1 MENTVKTAIRCITFT
16 QTVSYCCLAATGL
29 YANSQAL
36 FLCNKSKYLGAQNLG
51 GLHCNRALDWKKKSG
66 QDPKLL

>member
-1 MENTVKTAIRCITFT
+1 MEKAVKTAIRCITFT

-36 FLCNKSKYLGAQNLG
+36 FHLMIYILIFIPCNKSKYLGAQNLG
-51 GLHCNRALDWKKKSG
+51 GLHCNRALD
-66 QDPKLL
+66 

>member
-16 QTVSYCCLAATGL
+16 QTVSYCCLAVTGL

-36 FLCNKSKYLGAQNLG
+36 FHLMMYPYFYSV
-51 GLHCNRALDWKKKSG
+51 
-66 QDPKLL
+66 